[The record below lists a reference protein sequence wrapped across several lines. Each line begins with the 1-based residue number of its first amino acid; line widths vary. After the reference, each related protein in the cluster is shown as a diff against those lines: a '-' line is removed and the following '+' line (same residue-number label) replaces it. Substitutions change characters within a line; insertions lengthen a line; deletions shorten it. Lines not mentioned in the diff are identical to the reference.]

1 MSLDLIS
8 PNFTEEHLNE
18 IIKKFGG
25 VKYTSL
31 AFEGNAGK
39 KGDGYLSEVYKVVVT
54 GEDDKGKSFD
64 VHVIIKT
71 TPKSI
76 ARRKTFRSAD
86 FFRNE
91 INFYNCVISKF
102 IEFQSVKKDA
112 KYPFNEMSTCL
123 VSHVDGENDFLVM
136 ENLNMCGYHTTS
148 RQQAMDINLCRLI
161 MQTLGRF
168 HGLSFIIRDQSPQL
182 FDEMAASLEETY
194 YSARLKPW
202 YNNFISTQIDIAM
215 DAVSKIYGGTEV
227 EAKAKKFLTE
237 GSLFDK
243 MVKLT
248 HTTNRYSVLGHGD
261 CWTPNFLIHS
271 IKTNGK
277 EIPVKAKM
285 IDFQLS
291 RYASPALDITF
302 FLYSCTSEELRV
314 QYYNDLMKTYHTNLC
329 EIIRDFGSNPEF
341 LFPYSALENEMKQFG
356 RFGVGMGIESIPFSL
371 MDDSDT
377 ADLDKIQGENAV
389 PITDIWILKRL
400 ENENDQ
406 RRLADVFKHAVDCGF
421 LD

>member
-1 MSLDLIS
+1 MSLDSIS
-8 PNFTEEHLNE
+8 PNLKEEHLHE

-25 VKYTSL
+25 VKYTSW

-39 KGDGYLSEVYKVVVT
+39 KGDGYLSEVYKVVIT
-54 GEDDKGKSFD
+54 GEDDKGNSFN

-71 TPKSI
+71 SPKVV

-123 VSHVDGENDFLVM
+123 VSHLDGDNDFLIM
-136 ENLNMCGYHTTS
+136 ENLNMIGYHTAS
-148 RQQAMDINLCRLI
+148 RQHAMDIHLCRLI

-182 FDEMAASLEETY
+182 FEEMTNALEETY
-194 YSARLKPW
+194 YADRLKPW
-202 YNNFISTQIDIAM
+202 YNDFINKQIDIAM
-215 DAVSKIYGGTEV
+215 HSIGKIYSGTEV
-227 EAKAKKFLTE
+227 EQKAKKFLTE

-243 MVKLT
+243 MVKMT
-248 HTTNRYSVLGHGD
+248 HTRNRYSVLGHGD

-271 IKTNGK
+271 VNFDGK
-277 EIPVKAKM
+277 DVPAKAKM
-285 IDFQLS
+285 IDFQLA
-291 RYASPALDITF
+291 RYASPALDISF
-302 FLYSCTSEELRV
+302 FIYSCTSEELRV
-314 QYYNDLMKTYHTNLC
+314 QYYDELLKTYHDGLC
-329 EIIRDFGSNPEF
+329 EIVRDFGSNPDF
-341 LFPYSALENEMKQFG
+341 LFPFSALEKELKSFG
-356 RFGVGMGIESIPFSL
+356 KFGVGMGIESIPFSV
-371 MDDSDT
+371 MDDSET
-377 ADLDKIQGENAV
+377 ADLDKIEGDK
-389 PITDIWILKRL
+389 PIPIIDIWTIKRL
-400 ENENDQ
+400 QDEKDQ
-406 RRLADVFKHAVDCGF
+406 RRLADIFKHAVDRGY